1 MRVLVAIQRLIT
13 YLSSAMPKF
22 NEIDEIDEIHIYSMQ
37 VNGLS
42 PTSAIS
48 FWKEFFIKSGVNSE
62 NIFTT
67 IQLQDY

>member
-1 MRVLVAIQRLIT
+1 MRLAS

-22 NEIDEIDEIHIYSMQ
+22 NKFDEIHIYSMQ

-42 PTSAIS
+42 PISAIS
-48 FWKEFFIKSGVNSE
+48 FWKEFFIRAGVNPD

-67 IQLQDY
+67 SQLQDY